1 MNILTLTYKSTHY
14 YLLDCKG
21 GKLLVDCG
29 WPDTFP
35 QFAAEFKRKGVS
47 PQEVKYVL
55 VTHFHPDHAGLVQ
68 EFKNLSAKFIL
79 MKSQVNFTASFA
91 DFFKAKKIPYTE
103 ITQQN
108 NLVLKFAE
116 SRAFLA
122 DIGLSGEVLST
133 PGHSDD
139 SVTLILDEGYV
150 FTGDLPPEFLLSE
163 EDTLARQ
170 SWDRIRQHKIQR
182 IFPAHG

>member
-1 MNILTLTYKSTHY
+1 M
-14 YLLDCKG
+14 
-21 GKLLVDCG
+21 
-29 WPDTFP
+29 
-35 QFAAEFKRKGVS
+35 
-47 PQEVKYVL
+47 L

-68 EFKNLSAKFIL
+68 EFKDLGAKFIL
-79 MKSQVNFTASFA
+79 MESQINFMASFA

-122 DIGLSGEVLST
+122 DIGLSGEILST

-139 SVTLILDEGYV
+139 SVTLILDEGWV
-150 FTGDLPPEFLLSE
+150 FTGDLSPEFLLSE
-163 EDTLARQ
+163 EDAFARQ
-170 SWDRIRQHKIQR
+170 SWDRIRQHKVTR